1 VVHKELESIVKMK
14 RDDYSEYIRFYFPV
28 DDIKIHFYKKME
40 LELPHYVSEA
50 TKSAET
56 LVNLCSTEQTKKFV
70 EQFPNLAENLVE
82 QLTYFIKE
90 GKEDLASQLL
100 VLYSTDKFYDFLK
113 DVEEETEGVMGLIE
127 ERIKETQA
135 IEQVKEMIDL
145 AIRLK

>member
-1 VVHKELESIVKMK
+1 
-14 RDDYSEYIRFYFPV
+14 
-28 DDIKIHFYKKME
+28 ME